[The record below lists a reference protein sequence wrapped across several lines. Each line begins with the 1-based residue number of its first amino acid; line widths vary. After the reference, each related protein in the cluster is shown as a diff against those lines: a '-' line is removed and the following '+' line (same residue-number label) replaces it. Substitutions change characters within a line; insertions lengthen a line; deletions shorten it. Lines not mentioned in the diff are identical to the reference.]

1 MKTVAAGGTQSIMKI
16 AVSFLLFAYA
26 GQLSFASALIL
37 MLNDNDS
44 LAGKIILGLAALFIL
59 AAFAIGFVFSVLS
72 IVQPGRAT
80 LSYKR
85 IMWLKVAMIPFFL
98 INFALCFCLVAGFLN
113 PFLMVGL
120 IVLIP
125 LLVSIT
131 YCFILPFSI
140 ASAVK
145 TIRLLKEQKAG
156 RGELIVWQILEFFFV
171 IDVIASI
178 VLFARFE
185 KKKQLQ

>member
-1 MKTVAAGGTQSIMKI
+1 MMKI
-16 AVSFLLFAYA
+16 AVSFILFAYA
-26 GQLSFASALIL
+26 GQLSFASALVL
-37 MLNDNDS
+37 MLNDNES

-72 IVQPGRAT
+72 AVQSGKAT
-80 LSYKR
+80 LSCKG

-125 LLVSIT
+125 LLVGVT

-140 ASAVK
+140 ASTIK
-145 TIRLLKEQKAG
+145 TIHLLKEKKAR
-156 RGELIVWQILEFFFV
+156 RGELIVWQVFEFFFV
-171 IDVIASI
+171 IDVVASI

-185 KKKQLQ
+185 KKKALQ